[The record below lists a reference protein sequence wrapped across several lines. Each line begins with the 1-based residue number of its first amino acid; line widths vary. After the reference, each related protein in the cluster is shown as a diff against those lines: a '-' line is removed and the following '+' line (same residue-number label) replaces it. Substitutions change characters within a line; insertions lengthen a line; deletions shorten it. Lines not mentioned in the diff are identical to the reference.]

1 MGSTLRRV
9 SLLKEVLQLCRIRL
23 DEALQPHGITTSQ
36 LRMLWMLAENPG
48 VSGAQVARLCAV
60 TPQTGQESL
69 RKMESHGWIRRRA
82 SEGSERVLVSELT
95 VSGRATL
102 EKAREIA
109 KSLDATMWAG
119 VSAADL
125 AGLERAL
132 EAALGR
138 LSRP

>member
-1 MGSTLRRV
+1 
-9 SLLKEVLQLCRIRL
+9 
-23 DEALQPHGITTSQ
+23 
-36 LRMLWMLAENPG
+36 
-48 VSGAQVARLCAV
+48 
-60 TPQTGQESL
+60 
-69 RKMESHGWIRRRA
+69 MESHGWIRRRA